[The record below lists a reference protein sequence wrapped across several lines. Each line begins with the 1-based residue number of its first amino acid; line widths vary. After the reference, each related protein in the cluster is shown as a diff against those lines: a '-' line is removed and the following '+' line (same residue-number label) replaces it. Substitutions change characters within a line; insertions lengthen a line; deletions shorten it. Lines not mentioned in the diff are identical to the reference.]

1 MTLEAADK
9 PTTATAAQD
18 APAAPPAAP
27 ATDALAK
34 AKKAASKPR
43 SGAGAKKK
51 APATKGA
58 KGAGKQAAKIE
69 YPTVN
74 PARPSWATYA
84 VCVQTGQGRPL
95 APGLYRHG
103 IRDEAETDEFVCSPL
118 EVLAITCDEHGENYG
133 RLIRVLPHGA
143 SAWREWAVPMEMLA
157 GDGSELRAVLLAMG
171 VTIPHK
177 QRQALMDYLMHSTPK
192 RHAMAATRTG
202 WHGPELFVMPRRV
215 IGGGDVVFQSTQ
227 AGGHEYSTGGELAAW
242 QAEVAARCLGNPTL
256 ILAVCA
262 ALAGPLLAPLDA
274 DGGGFHLLGDSS
286 SGKTIALLVAASVWG
301 KPRDFLR
308 TWNAT
313 STGLEGVATLRNDT
327 LLALDE
333 IGEAKAQDVGGII
346 YALGNGTGRQRG
358 KVSGLPQQ
366 VQKWRVVV
374 LSSGELTMGKHM
386 ESAGMRSKA
395 GQELRLLDVPAYRRF
410 GAFDELHGLALPH
423 DAASEEGRK
432 GAGRAFADL
441 LRRTT
446 AQHYGHLGPAF
457 VAQLVQA
464 AADEAHAAQL
474 EDAYAATRQHFPTG
488 TGQEAR
494 AAARFA
500 VAALAGELATSAGL
514 LPWPKGT
521 AQAAML
527 ELFATWGAF
536 RGRGQSEDAKILR
549 AVSAYI
555 DRHAARF
562 ASVDGTDAAPV
573 HDRAGWWRPHGD
585 GRLYLFTQAA
595 ITDAAQGFD
604 LKRVLACLDNAGA
617 IAERDNDGRTTKRVR
632 IAGEGLTRVYVINP
646 AALIAA
652 TEE

>member
-9 PTTATAAQD
+9 TATTTAAQD
-18 APAAPPAAP
+18 APASP
-27 ATDALAK
+27 ATDAPAK

-43 SGAGAKKK
+43 SRRK
-51 APATKGA
+51 
-58 KGAGKQAAKIE
+58 AAKIKH
-69 YPTVN
+69 PTVT

-84 VCVQTGQGRPL
+84 AWVQTARGHIL
-95 APGLYRHG
+95 APGLYFHG
-103 IRDEAETDEFVCSPL
+103 IKDDTETDTLVCSPL
-118 EVLAITCDEHGENYG
+118 EVLAITSDERGENFG
-133 RLIRVLPHGA
+133 RLLRLLPHGA
-143 SAWREWAVPMEMLA
+143 TRWREWAAPMEMLA
-157 GDGSELRAVLLAMG
+157 GDGSELRAVLLNLGA
-171 VTIPHK
+171 TIPHK
-177 QRQALMDYLMHSTPK
+177 QRQTLMDYLMNSAPP

-202 WHGPELFVMPRRV
+202 WHGPQLFVMPRRV

-227 AGGHEYSTGGELAAW
+227 AGGHEYAEGGELAAW
-242 QAEVAARCLGNPTL
+242 QTEIAARCLGNPTL

-333 IGEAKAQDVGGII
+333 IGEAKPQDVGGII

-395 GQELRLLDVPAYRRF
+395 GQELRLLDVPTYRRF
-410 GAFDELHGLALPH
+410 GAFDELHGLALSH
-423 DAASEEGRK
+423 DPANEEGRK

-457 VAQLVQA
+457 VEQLVTA
-464 AADEAHAAQL
+464 AADEDHATQL
-474 EDAYAATRQHFPTG
+474 EDAYAATRQAFPTG

-514 LPWPKGT
+514 LPWPPGT

-527 ELFATWGAF
+527 ELFGAWVAF

-555 DRHAARF
+555 DRNAARF
-562 ASVDGTDAAPV
+562 ASTDGTNAAPV
-573 HDRAGWWRPHGD
+573 HDRAGWYRAHGD
-585 GRLYLFTQAA
+585 GRLYLFTPDALA
-595 ITDAAQGFD
+595 DAAQGFD

-617 IAERDNDGRTTKRVR
+617 IAERDGDGRTTKRVR
-632 IAGEGLTRVYVINP
+632 IAGEGLARVYVINP